1 MYRLIE
7 KLHLERYLN
16 SRLILAI
23 DLVVSGVASLCALVL
38 VRLLLPP
45 LSNIS
50 KFALLWIGC
59 AVVYSFITFF
69 LLKTYRSV
77 IRHSTLREI
86 AKFVVAVIGKEL
98 LLGLTILLYPP
109 TPLFGMHMLA
119 LLLFDLLLTLC
130 GLILIRVAMI
140 IVYDLVK
147 NNLKSR
153 KQHQLV
159 LVYGLSEKSVSLVTR
174 LQSSPHY
181 KVVGFLT
188 FGRRMKNHTI
198 AECPVYYFENE
209 YSIRYLRQRYDIDA
223 VLFPTNEEAQAEQ
236 ERLIRYCVESN
247 LKILIAP
254 PIDEVIDGKI
264 MRQSIREIKIE
275 DLLGRPEIKISLD
288 EIIANFREKTVMVTG
303 AAGSI
308 GSELCRQLASFGIE
322 KLILFDNAET
332 PMHNL
337 RLELEERFPKLEFVP
352 VIGDIR
358 LPNRL
363 DFAFRTFHPQVV
375 FHAAAYKH
383 VPLMEENPCE
393 AVLVNVIGTRN
404 VALKCLE
411 YNVEKMVMISTDKAV
426 NPTNIMGCTKRL
438 AEIYVQSLGLAIE
451 QGTIEGATKF
461 VTTRFGNVLGSN
473 GSVIP
478 RFREQIAKGGP
489 VTVTHP
495 DITRFFMTIPEACQL
510 VMEAATI
517 STGNQ
522 ICVFDM
528 GKSVKIADLAKRM
541 IELAGYEPGEEI
553 KIEYTGLRPG
563 EKLYEEVLSNTE
575 NTIPTTHDRIRI
587 AKVRESAARIK
598 QKSPLSPI
606 TNHERN
612 RSGRRLRH
620 PFIPDHQRSQQTTA
634 ADLRQADGL
643 LPHLRPDAGRNT
655 RYSHHL
661 HAGRPSGFPASAG
674 RRIGLRRSV
683 RIRRTAFARRTGPGV
698 PDRREV
704 HRQRFRL
711 PGAGRQH
718 LPRLGLL
725 DDAPGSGPNGRR
737 GEQGH
742 RIRLLGR

>member
-159 LVYGLSEKSVSLVTR
+159 LVYGLSEKIGIAGHPLAKFSA
-174 LQSSPHY
+174 LQ
-181 KVVGFLT
+181 
-188 FGRRMKNHTI
+188 GRRVPDFRPENEKPHHRG
-198 AECPVYYFENE
+198 VSGYYFENE

-587 AKVRESAARIK
+587 AKVREYDYAEACAATE
-598 QKSPLSPI
+598 QL
-606 TNHERN
+606 E
-612 RSGRRLRH
+612 
-620 PFIPDHQRSQQTTA
+620 Q
-634 ADLRQADGL
+634 
-643 LPHLRPDAGRNT
+643 
-655 RYSHHL
+655 
-661 HAGRPSGFPASAG
+661 
-674 RRIGLRRSV
+674 
-683 RIRRTAFARRTGPGV
+683 FARMVNV
-698 PDRREV
+698 PDTVCLMKKIVPE
-704 HRQRFRL
+704 FK
-711 PGAGRQH
+711 
-718 LPRLGLL
+718 
-725 DDAPGSGPNGRR
+725 SKNSEF
-737 GEQGH
+737 EQFDKVQPA
-742 RIRLLGR
+742 